1 MSEDMPHRMPDRWTW
16 SFLRTSIAERLA
28 MVYPNLSWSAL
39 LYPNMS
45 WSAWWPIRVGLVSLL
60 YPNMSWSAWWP
71 ILGVRS
77 WCPILEIRWPILEIR
92 WPILSSR
99 FGYPGDRSW
108 WPIRM
113 PPVGGI
119 QTSHGNM
126 SWRRKAQVLFL
137 DPEIFLMKSESQHG
151 SSWIN
156 QFHNTME
163 DCFWHSIWQGRWFWP
178 TTGFGLWCNSRKL
191 S

>member
-99 FGYPGDRSW
+99 FGCPGDRSW
-108 WPIRM
+108 WPIRT
-113 PPVGGI
+113 PPIFTHVTTMGFVNEYIYTHIFKICIG
-119 QTSHGNM
+119 TSDVTVSDAQSVSTCTDGKLHFACVVRCFRPAKRPWLGDM
-126 SWRRKAQVLFL
+126 SA
-137 DPEIFLMKSESQHG
+137 P
-151 SSWIN
+151 
-156 QFHNTME
+156 
-163 DCFWHSIWQGRWFWP
+163 C
-178 TTGFGLWCNSRKL
+178 
-191 S
+191 